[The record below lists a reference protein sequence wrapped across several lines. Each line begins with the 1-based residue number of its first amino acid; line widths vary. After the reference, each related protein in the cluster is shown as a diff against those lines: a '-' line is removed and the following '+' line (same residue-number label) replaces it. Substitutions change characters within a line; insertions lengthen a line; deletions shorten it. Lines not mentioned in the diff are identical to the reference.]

1 MRSSLSVGELLKR
14 VDQLRSCIEICV
26 HSSVFE
32 KARSGRNSKG
42 WGEIHTATFLGQIND
57 KNQVFER
64 CENRL
69 FVFVPVGASQSYQ
82 RHYN

>member
-1 MRSSLSVGELLKR
+1 MGELLKK

-42 WGEIHTATFLGQIND
+42 WGEIHTATFL
-57 KNQVFER
+57 ER